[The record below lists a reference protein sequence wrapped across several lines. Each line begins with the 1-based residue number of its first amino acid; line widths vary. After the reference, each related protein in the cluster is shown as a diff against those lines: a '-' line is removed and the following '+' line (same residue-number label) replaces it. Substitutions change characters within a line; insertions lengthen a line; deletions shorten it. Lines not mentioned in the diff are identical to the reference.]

1 MSSGMSPAFI
11 KQMQE
16 KVEKELA
23 EKEKETLEYW
33 RGELDAIVK
42 RRHQAFAALEND
54 LSRIIQKMTTRL
66 SRL

>member
-1 MSSGMSPAFI
+1 MSSGMNPAFI

-23 EKEKETLEYW
+23 EKEKECLEYW
-33 RGELDAIVK
+33 RQELDAVVK
-42 RRHQAFAALEND
+42 RRHQGFAALEND
-54 LSRIIQKMTTRL
+54 LNRVIQKMSTRL